1 MATMGPRMTR
11 PTGADRGKAL
21 ANKGK
26 AACDFQSFHDS
37 EEAGGK
43 EGSHE
48 LTGESGRKRHG
59 EEFQP
64 IVDSEDDEGDS
75 EEEAGGGDGVFRSL

>member
-1 MATMGPRMTR
+1 
-11 PTGADRGKAL
+11 
-21 ANKGK
+21 
-26 AACDFQSFHDS
+26 
-37 EEAGGK
+37 
-43 EGSHE
+43 